1 MRWRSGKAGL
11 MAEGR
16 RGREGR
22 LVGTALPSA
31 VSMLLPK
38 LRRVEALKRFVA
50 LLPEELQGLAA
61 PHEIRLAPAVERAG
75 QPAGTAAAQVN
86 TLFVYTAS
94 ATVSAVLEQQAAH
107 LLGQLNATLPYVL
120 AEALRCEPA
129 SMQKIAQQLNNL
141 ALKPD

>member
-1 MRWRSGKAGL
+1 

-22 LVGTALPSA
+22 LVGTALPGA
-31 VSMLLPK
+31 VATLLPK
-38 LRRVEALKRFVA
+38 LRKVEALKRFTA
-50 LLPEELQGLAA
+50 LLPAELQGLAA
-61 PHEIRLAPAVERAG
+61 PHEIRLAPPAERSPG
-75 QPAGTAAAQVN
+75 QPAAAGTQVS

-94 ATVSAVLEQQAAH
+94 ATVGAVLEQQAPR
-107 LLGQLNATLPYVL
+107 LLAELNAQLPYPL

-129 SMQKIAQQLNNL
+129 NAQKIQQQLNNL

>member
-1 MRWRSGKAGL
+1 

-22 LVGTALPSA
+22 LVGTALPGAIST
-31 VSMLLPK
+31 LLPK
-38 LRRVEALKRFVA
+38 LRKVEALKRFMA

-61 PHEIRLAPAVERAG
+61 PHEIRLAPAAERPGHSTAG
-75 QPAGTAAAQVN
+75 SIPQVN

-94 ATVSAVLEQQAAH
+94 ATVTAVLEQQATRLIAA
-107 LLGQLNATLPYVL
+107 LNAALPYPLV
-120 AEALRCEPA
+120 EALRCEQA
-129 SMQKIAQQLNNL
+129 AAQKITQQLNNL